1 MTTQNLDLELE
12 KTIQVLKKGGA
23 ILYPTDTIWGIGCDA
38 TNSKAAEKI
47 YKIKQ
52 RAQQQSFIVLLDNAD
67 KLKEYVE
74 QVPSIAYDLIS
85 QYVRPLTIIY
95 PEAKNIAKNVMAA
108 DGSIAIRIV
117 NDVFCKALIQKFG
130 KPIVSTSANISGEA
144 NPVSFSVIS
153 EKIKSTVDYAVEW
166 DRNVVREVS
175 PSTIIRLFDNGTFDV
190 IRS

>member
-1 MTTQNLDLELE
+1 MMQNLETEIE
-12 KTIQVLKKGGA
+12 KTIQILKKGGV

-38 TNSKAAEKI
+38 TNNKAVEKI

-52 RAQQQSFIVLLDNAD
+52 RAQQQSFIILLDECD

-74 QVPSIAYDLIS
+74 HVPPIAYDLIT

-95 PEAKNIAKNVMAA
+95 PDAKNIAKNVMAQ
-108 DGSIAIRIV
+108 DGSIAIRII
-117 NDVFCKALIQKFG
+117 NEVFCKTLIQKFG

-144 NPVSFSVIS
+144 NPVSFSVVS
-153 EKIKSTVDYAVEW
+153 EQIKSGVDYAVDWER
-166 DRNVVREVS
+166 DVVRAVN

-190 IRS
+190 VRS

>member
-1 MTTQNLDLELE
+1 MNEIIVE
-12 KTIQVLKKGGA
+12 TINVLKRGGV

-38 TNSKAAEKI
+38 TNSKAVEKI

-52 RAQQQSFIVLLDNAD
+52 RAQQQSFIILLDDAD

-74 QVPSIAYDLIS
+74 QVPPIAYDLIS

-117 NDVFCKALIQKFG
+117 NDLFCKTLIQRFG

-144 NPVSFSVIS
+144 NPVSFPAIS
-153 EKIKSTVDYAVEW
+153 EQIKTTVDYAVDWE
-166 DRNVVREVS
+166 RNVVREVN

-190 IRS
+190 VRG

>member
-1 MTTQNLDLELE
+1 MITQNLDLELE

-130 KPIVSTSANISGEA
+130 KPIVSTSANISGEV
-144 NPVSFSVIS
+144 NPVSFSTIS
-153 EKIKSTVDYAVEW
+153 EQVKSTVDYAVDWER
-166 DRNVVREVS
+166 DVVREVS

-190 IRS
+190 VRG

>member
-12 KTIQVLKKGGA
+12 QTIQVLKKGGT

-144 NPVSFSVIS
+144 NPVSFSTIS
-153 EKIKSTVDYAVEW
+153 EQVKSTVDYAVDWER
-166 DRNVVREVS
+166 DVVREVS

-190 IRS
+190 VRG

>member
-1 MTTQNLDLELE
+1 MITQNLDIELE

-95 PEAKNIAKNVMAA
+95 PKAKNIAKNVMAA

-130 KPIVSTSANISGEA
+130 KPIVSTSANISGEV
-144 NPVSFSVIS
+144 NPVSFSTIS
-153 EKIKSTVDYAVEW
+153 EQVKSTVDYAVDWER
-166 DRNVVREVS
+166 DVVREVS

-190 IRS
+190 VRG

>member
-1 MTTQNLDLELE
+1 MTQNLDIEVE
-12 KTIQVLKKGGA
+12 KTIQVLKKGGV

-38 TNSKAAEKI
+38 TNSKAVEKI

-52 RAQQQSFIVLLDNAD
+52 RAQQQSFIILLDNAD
-67 KLKEYVE
+67 KLKDYIE
-74 QVPSIAYDLIS
+74 QAPPIAYDLIS

-117 NDVFCKALIQKFG
+117 NELFCKTLIQRFG

-144 NPVSFSVIS
+144 NPISFSVIS
-153 EKIKSTVDYAVEW
+153 DQIKYNVDYAVDWE
-166 DRNVVREVS
+166 RNVVREVN

-190 IRS
+190 VRS

>member
-1 MTTQNLDLELE
+1 MNTQHLDNEID
-12 KTIQVLKKGGA
+12 KTIQVLKKGGV

-38 TNSKAAEKI
+38 TNSKAVEKI

-52 RAQQQSFIVLLDNAD
+52 RAQQQSFIILLDNAD
-67 KLKEYVE
+67 KIKDYVE
-74 QVPSIAYDLIS
+74 HVPSIAYDLIS

-95 PEAKNIAKNVMAA
+95 PVAKNIAKNVMAA

-117 NDVFCKALIQKFG
+117 NELFCKTLIQQLG

-144 NPVSFSVIS
+144 NPISFSVIS
-153 EKIKSTVDYAVEW
+153 EKIQSTVDYAVEW
-166 DRNVVREVS
+166 ERNIVRQVT

-190 IRS
+190 VRS

>member
-1 MTTQNLDLELE
+1 MIQNLDVEIE
-12 KTIQVLKKGGA
+12 KTIEILKKGGV

-38 TNSKAAEKI
+38 TNSKAVEKI

-52 RAQQQSFIVLLDNAD
+52 RAQQQSFIILLDEVA
-67 KLKEYVE
+67 KLKDYVAKI
-74 QVPSIAYDLIS
+74 PSIAYDLIS

-130 KPIVSTSANISGEA
+130 KPIVSSSANISGETHA
-144 NPVSFSVIS
+144 ISFSVIS
-153 EKIKSTVDYAVEW
+153 DEIKYGVDYAVDWE
-166 DRNVVREVS
+166 RNVVREVN
-175 PSTIIRLFDNGTFDV
+175 PSTIIRLFENGSFDV
-190 IRS
+190 VRS

>member
-1 MTTQNLDLELE
+1 MMQNLEFEVE
-12 KTIQVLKKGGA
+12 KTIQILKKGGV

-38 TNSKAAEKI
+38 TNNKAVEKI

-52 RAQQQSFIVLLDNAD
+52 RAQQQSFIILLDECD

-74 QVPSIAYDLIS
+74 HVPPIAYDLIT

-95 PEAKNIAKNVMAA
+95 PDAKNIAKNVMAQ
-108 DGSIAIRIV
+108 DGSIAIRII
-117 NDVFCKALIQKFG
+117 NEVFCKTLIQKFG

-144 NPVSFSVIS
+144 NPVSFSVVS
-153 EKIKSTVDYAVEW
+153 EQIKSGVDYAVDWER
-166 DRNVVREVS
+166 DVVRAVN

-190 IRS
+190 VRS

>member
-1 MTTQNLDLELE
+1 MNTQNLDNEID
-12 KTIQVLKKGGA
+12 KTIQVLKKGGV

-38 TNSKAAEKI
+38 TNNKAVEKI

-52 RAQQQSFIVLLDNAD
+52 RAQQQSFIILLDNAEKIKD
-67 KLKEYVE
+67 YVE
-74 QVPSIAYDLIS
+74 HVPSIAYDLIS

-95 PEAKNIAKNVMAA
+95 PAAKNIAKNVMAA

-117 NDVFCKALIQKFG
+117 NELFCKTLIQQFG

-144 NPVSFSVIS
+144 NPISFSVIS
-153 EKIKSTVDYAVEW
+153 EKIQSTVDYAVEW
-166 DRNVVREVS
+166 ERNIVRQVT

-190 IRS
+190 VRS